1 MVSGAFPAEAFHMIT
16 QIGLHTVVVKDLNK
30 ALKFYR
36 DKLGLRVVFFNKKLD
51 WLTFDGGNCALSL
64 TVPWNKASKQLV
76 GVETGISFYVDDCE
90 KTYKELKKKKVRF
103 HLAPRKEKWG
113 GILANF
119 ADPYGNKFFLLQM
132 PSDFK
137 R

>member
-1 MVSGAFPAEAFHMIT
+1 MIT

-30 ALKFYR
+30 SLKFFR
-36 DKLGLRVVFFNKKLD
+36 DKLGLRVVFFNKKLK
-51 WLTFDGGNCALSL
+51 WLTFDGGNSALSL
-64 TVPWNKASKQLV
+64 TVPWNRESKQLV
-76 GVETGISFYVDDCE
+76 GVQTGISFYVDDCE
-90 KTYKELKKKKVRF
+90 RTYKDLRKRKVRF

-119 ADPYGNKFFLLQM
+119 SDPDGNQYFLLQM

>member
-1 MVSGAFPAEAFHMIT
+1 MIT
-16 QIGLHTVVVKDLNK
+16 QIGLHTVVVKDLAK
-30 ALKFYR
+30 AQKFYR
-36 DKLGLRVVFFNKKLD
+36 DKLGLRVAFYNKKLK
-51 WLTFDGGNCALSL
+51 WLTFDGGHAILSL
-64 TVPWNKASKQLV
+64 TVPWNKASKKLV

-90 KTYKELKKKKVRF
+90 KTYKDLKKKKVRF
-103 HLAPRKEKWG
+103 HFAPRKEKWG

-119 ADPYGNKFFLLQM
+119 ADPDGNQFFLLQM